1 MTGLFERNYLT
12 SLGFVSVGGFLEVY
26 TFVTRGGI
34 FANAQT
40 GNIARIGIFLA
51 QGKPLLVLRFLIP
64 VLSFVFGSLIS
75 IRLKVLLPRCP
86 RFPLSY
92 GQIITITEI
101 LLISII
107 GFIPLGVMDVTATVL
122 VSFVCA
128 IQVSSFRHFGNNAFS
143 STMCTGNL
151 RQATE
156 ELSKYRERG
165 DKKHLHNA
173 IGYFVIDI
181 VFCLFSAVGV
191 WITRLFYE
199 RAVWFTLLPLSILF
213 IVFSIEKRRGQA

>member
-1 MTGLFERNYLT
+1 
-12 SLGFVSVGGFLEVY
+12 
-26 TFVTRGGI
+26 
-34 FANAQT
+34 
-40 GNIARIGIFLA
+40 
-51 QGKPLLVLRFLIP
+51 
-64 VLSFVFGSLIS
+64 
-75 IRLKVLLPRCP
+75 
-86 RFPLSY
+86 
-92 GQIITITEI
+92 
-101 LLISII
+101 
-107 GFIPLGVMDVTATVL
+107 MDVTATVL

-213 IVFSIEKRRGQA
+213 IVFSIEKRRA

>member
-1 MTGLFERNYLT
+1 MDSLER
-12 SLGFVSVGGFLEVY
+12 FVSAQARDYGTALAEIRSGY
-26 TFVTRGGI
+26 KRSHWMWYI
-34 FANAQT
+34 FPQ
-40 GNIARIGIFLA
+40 L
-51 QGKPLLVLRFLIP
+51 QGL
-64 VLSFVFGSLIS
+64 
-75 IRLKVLLPRCP
+75 
-86 RFPLSY
+86 
-92 GQIITITEI
+92 
-101 LLISII
+101 
-107 GFIPLGVMDVTATVL
+107 
-122 VSFVCA
+122 
-128 IQVSSFRHFGNNAFS
+128 
-143 STMCTGNL
+143 GNL

-213 IVFSIEKRRGQA
+213 IVFSIEKRRA